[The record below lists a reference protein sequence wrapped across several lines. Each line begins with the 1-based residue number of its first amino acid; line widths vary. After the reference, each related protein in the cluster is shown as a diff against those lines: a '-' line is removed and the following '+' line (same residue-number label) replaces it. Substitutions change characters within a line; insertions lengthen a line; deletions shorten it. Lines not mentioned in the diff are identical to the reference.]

1 MPNLIET
8 IYRRDSQFIIIVF
21 LNGAH
26 FAIANK
32 ELHVSIAFGDYTYI
46 YVYSQIPDNLDYNL
60 VYA

>member
-1 MPNLIET
+1 MLNLIET

-32 ELHVSIAFGDYTYI
+32 DPHVSIAFGDYAYRYI
-46 YVYSQIPDNLDYNL
+46 
-60 VYA
+60 